1 MSSISL
7 VNEGDNSE
15 LEEGASK
22 IPFAVCDRSLRRG
35 ERGENKIAC
44 FQDGWPLLFISLT
57 PFPKFRATVEFDPGY
72 QNLARICVKLS
83 VRALSSGLNSV
94 ILRYVINYLC

>member
-1 MSSISL
+1 MDHLLRKLSASLLLREVFHWLLLFIFMSSISL

-57 PFPKFRATVEFDPGY
+57 PFPIFKATVDFDLG
-72 QNLARICVKLS
+72 
-83 VRALSSGLNSV
+83 
-94 ILRYVINYLC
+94 